1 MKTFSSLRCFSW
13 CVMALLGVIGF
24 TSAPAAEIGISPANG
39 QPYTATG
46 PRFSGTPINVV
57 IALVSPATAAV
68 PPSNTANLGIFSG
81 STFDNT
87 MRVVSTESIALI
99 AGTSQTQWLYTATP
113 TKDGMATLII
123 KQGTFGVGLPSTD
136 FSFAL
141 ILDRRPTVVIPAPG
155 ASAGTLV
162 FTSTITDGLA
172 SSETPAFNN
181 SFLNISNGSLAGTP
195 VQGISPNNNIN
206 TVTVT
211 PFGYGNITLTA
222 SPGYVSDQYSN
233 ANVETVSTG
242 TFSPPAG
249 TTFVAPKVVSVD
261 GLSPGNKVYRTGEVI
276 DLAVTFD
283 RAVSLAG
290 TAGIPYLKLNSTG
303 SGSPAYAI
311 YNGLSGNRVLFRYT
325 ITDGQAASILD
336 LIDNSSLILVSQTAL
351 VGTANLP
358 DFLALTTVPA
368 PGATNSLSKST
379 TYAINVDPPKPL
391 PQDIPGASPPGN
403 CGAGSGVALLLG
415 ALLTSFVLTFFRRK

>member
-1 MKTFSSLRCFSW
+1 MKTFSSLRRFSW
-13 CVMALLGVIGF
+13 CVMTLLGVLGF
-24 TSAPAAEIGISPANG
+24 ISAPAAEIAISPANG
-39 QPYTATG
+39 QAYSAAG

-57 IALVSPATAAV
+57 IALVSPATIAV

-113 TKDGMATLII
+113 TKDGIASLII
-123 KQGTFGVGLPSTD
+123 KQGTFGVGLPSAD

-155 ASAGTLV
+155 TTAGGLV

-172 SSETPAFNN
+172 STETPAFNN
-181 SFLNISNGSLAGTP
+181 SFLNLSNGSLAGTP
-195 VQGISPNNNIN
+195 VQGISPNNTTN

-211 PFGYGNITLTA
+211 PFGYGNVTLTA
-222 SPGYVSDQYSN
+222 SPGYVSDQYN
-233 ANVETVSTG
+233 NVNVETVSIG
-242 TFSPPAG
+242 TFSPPTG
-249 TTFVAPKVVSVD
+249 TTFVAPKVLSVD

-303 SGSPAYAI
+303 SGSPAYAV
-311 YNGLSGNRVLFRYT
+311 YNGLSGTRVLFRYT

-336 LIDNSSLILVSQTAL
+336 LVDISSLILVSQTAL
-351 VGTANLP
+351 IGTAYLP
-358 DFLALTTVPA
+358 DFLAVTTVPA

-391 PQDIPGASPPGN
+391 PQDIPGALPPGN

-415 ALLTSFVLTFFRRK
+415 LLLSFALTFFRRK